1 MTTVPALWQR
11 NRGLARSIADGYF
24 WAGAERQDILQEA
37 EIGLWIAAR
46 NWDPDGTA
54 NFKTFAALVIR
65 RRLNTLLKSALRER
79 QRPLNEAMRGA
90 VNEDGEEIPL
100 VELLPF
106 PHDTER
112 VVVGRDT
119 LARVTAALDQLSPLE
134 REAVARAANGER
146 YVGEK
151 SIDNAL
157 ARARVKLRKAAA

>member
-1 MTTVPALWQR
+1 MTGVPALFTR
-11 NRGLARSIADGYF
+11 HRGLARSIADGYF

-46 NWDPDGTA
+46 NWDPDGRA
-54 NFKTFAALVIR
+54 SFKSFASLVIR
-65 RRLNTLLKSALRER
+65 RRLSTLVRAALADIRG
-79 QRPLNEAMRGA
+79 PLDGA
-90 VNEDGEEIPL
+90 ARVATSEEGDTCDL
-100 VELLPF
+100 VDLLPG

-119 LARVTAALDQLSPLE
+119 LARVTAALEQLTPLE
-134 REAVARAANGER
+134 RLAVARAANGER
-146 YVGEK
+146 YAGDK